1 MSTDSATQFVPADA
15 TARRRARGVEAGD
28 RRGRLLVE
36 AAAGTGKTTV
46 LVERVLHTVA
56 SGDQPLSRIAVVT
69 FTEAAAAELK
79 ERLRSKVTERLATAE
94 TTTAE
99 IDPGATAQEGA
110 IRRRLRR
117 ALADLEV
124 AAVGTIH
131 SFCLELLKQ
140 RPVEAGVD
148 PGFKVADAF
157 QQRLLKTRAWES
169 LLRGMEGEAAGLEAA
184 FDLGLANERELRR
197 IAMSL
202 ATVERQRLPKP
213 EAGALAHWHQE
224 WNRMG
229 ALLERALG
237 LATPGGA
244 LARRLQG
251 VLAAYGELS
260 RQGEREQQGAL
271 LAAEFKIDKRGGTK
285 REIEAKELRNEARA
299 LLDGLTA
306 LLWDVKLRQ
315 LAWWLSGLQPAY
327 RQLAQREGWLDFDSL
342 IRLAL
347 DTLKRQPQVLAD
359 FQQRYPVLLVDE
371 FQDTDPL
378 QTELILL
385 LAGEEKSA
393 AVEGGPRSLFLVGDP
408 KQSIYRFRGADL
420 ENYNRVLDQAIGR
433 GRRVLL
439 TQSFRPLPAIA
450 AWVNEVMAR
459 VMRPAA
465 GEAGAADPD
474 PKPDQP
480 ERKLHSYEAPYREL
494 IARPLAAQPAEGGVL
509 YLELD
514 LPVKSSVEES
524 REIEAEGFARC
535 IHHLVGAGRGQ
546 VRDRRTGEVR
556 GATYGDIALLLP
568 KLTMLDTYERVFHRR
583 GLPFRVIGGRHYYR
597 RDEVHALISILKA
610 LADPGDPVA
619 VMAALRGPGFALS
632 DAQLAA
638 WALCRPRPRL
648 EAVPGAARP
657 NFASSPDPAAARQV
671 AATLDLLRSLH
682 LETRRLPLPELVSA
696 VLERT
701 GLLASPLHGEEGEQ
715 RVANLRKVIEVA
727 RRVEAGGVSAPSAF
741 VRWLESLLE
750 EEPEESDS
758 PYLEGTGATVQLM
771 TVHKA
776 KGLEFPIVLLGGLPS
791 GAGRGSQ
798 RLRTYERDD
807 GELAL
812 YLARGKGT
820 RGADEAHER
829 DQLRQR
835 AETKRLL
842 YVATTRARDLL
853 VLPYSP
859 EGSGKQGDLFRE
871 LYAEGVGQ
879 PSAVAAAHR
888 LLRAAELA
896 PLAEHRSGP
905 RIDGSQLKAGTGRER
920 LRQRSQAMAAVAGSS
935 ARSTLLRPSD
945 EEPASAE
952 TLPAAGGGKEV
963 EKRRAA
969 FRIGDAAHLLL
980 EHALNGAS
988 FDDVALSPRLTAT
1001 ERRRAMELAHRF
1013 LGSDLDQRARAVA
1026 PERRFTELAVTLA
1039 VGDGQGDEAK
1049 VLDGQIDLAF
1059 EEDDGWVVVDYKT
1072 NRLRAGEE
1080 GAVAEG
1086 YESQLGLYADAL
1098 SRVAAAPVKEVH
1110 LVFLATGETVCYDGP
1125 RLAALRSKAAAL
1137 IDS

>member
-1 MSTDSATQFVPADA
+1 MSAGGSVFVPADA
-15 TARRRARGVEAGD
+15 AARRRASGVDAAD
-28 RRGRLLVE
+28 RRGHLLVE

-46 LVERVLHTVA
+46 LIERVLHTVRN
-56 SGDQPLSRIAVVT
+56 GDRPLSRIAVVT

-79 ERLRSKVTERLATAE
+79 ERLRSKVSQLLATPETDLAE
-94 TTTAE
+94 TAE
-99 IDPGATAQEGA
+99 EAAAQ
-110 IRRRLRR
+110 RQRLTE

-157 QQRLLKTRAWES
+157 QQRILKTRAWES
-169 LLRGMEGEAAGLEAA
+169 MLRRMESEEAGLDAA
-184 FDLGLANERELRR
+184 YDLGLANERELRR
-197 IAMSL
+197 IALSL
-202 ATVERQRLPKP
+202 AAVERRRLPKP
-213 EAGALAHWHQE
+213 ERGTLEQWPHEWSRLGAT
-224 WNRMG
+224 
-229 ALLERALG
+229 LERALS
-237 LATPGGA
+237 LANPSGK
-244 LARRLQG
+244 LAQRLHG
-251 VLAAYGELS
+251 VLADYRELAG
-260 RQGEREQQGAL
+260 QGEREQQRAL
-271 LAAEFKIDKRGGTK
+271 LAAEFKIAKVGGTQQ
-285 REIEAKELRNEARA
+285 ESEAKAARAEARD
-299 LLDGLTA
+299 LLDALTA
-306 LLWDVKLRQ
+306 TLWDVRLRE

-347 DTLKRQPQVLAD
+347 DTLKRQPHVLAD
-359 FQQRYPVLLVDE
+359 FRRRYPVLLVDE

-385 LAGEEKSA
+385 LAGEEKSTVDA
-393 AVEGGPRSLFLVGDP
+393 EGPRSLFLVGDP

-420 ENYNRVLDQAIGR
+420 ENYNRVLDQAMGAQ
-433 GRRVLL
+433 RRVTL

-450 AWVNEVMAR
+450 AWVNEVMER
-459 VMRPAA
+459 VMRPAGPLPA
-465 GEAGAADPD
+465 EAAEAAEAA
-474 PKPDQP
+474 PKLQ
-480 ERKLHSYEAPYREL
+480 SYEAPYREL

-509 YLELD
+509 YLEID
-514 LPVKSSVEES
+514 LPAKGSVEEN

-535 IHHLVGAGRGQ
+535 VHHLVAAGRGQ
-546 VRDRRTGEVR
+546 VRDRRSGEVR

-619 VMAALRGPGFALS
+619 VVAALRGPGFGVS

-648 EAVPGAARP
+648 EAVPGASRP
-657 NFASSPDPAAARQV
+657 DLASSPDPAAAREV
-671 AATLDLLRSLH
+671 AAALDLLRALH
-682 LETRRLPLPELVSA
+682 METRRLALPELVSA

-701 GLLASPLHGEEGEQ
+701 GLLAFFALQWRGEQ
-715 RVANLRKVIEVA
+715 RVANLRKVVEVA

-791 GAGRGSQ
+791 GAGRGSE

-807 GELAL
+807 GQLAL
-812 YLARGKGT
+812 YLARGRAT
-820 RGADEAHER
+820 RGAQAAHDR
-829 DQLRQR
+829 DKLRQE
-835 AETKRLL
+835 AESKRLL
-842 YVATTRARDLL
+842 YVAATRARDLL

-859 EGSGKQGDLFRE
+859 AGAARQGDLFDL
-871 LYAEGVGQ
+871 LYAEGVGH
-879 PSAVAAAHR
+879 PSAVAAPHR
-888 LLRAAELA
+888 LLRAGDLA
-896 PLAEHRSGP
+896 PLAEQASGP
-905 RIDGSQLKAGTGRER
+905 RIDGTQLTADGGRER
-920 LRQRSQAMAAVAGSS
+920 LRRRDQALAAVGGLS

-945 EEPASAE
+945 EEPSSVGAPSME
-952 TLPAAGGGKEV
+952 GGGEEV

-980 EHALNGAS
+980 ESELSGS
-988 FDDVALSPRLTAT
+988 TFDDAPLSPRLTAA
-1001 ERRRAMELAHRF
+1001 EHRAALQLARRF
-1013 LGSDLDQRARAVA
+1013 LGSDLERRARAVA
-1026 PERRFTELAVTLA
+1026 PERRFTELSVTLA
-1039 VGDGQGDEAK
+1039 AAGEEAGGEPR

-1072 NRLRAGEE
+1072 NRLRAGQE
-1080 GAVAEG
+1080 AARAKG
-1086 YESQLGLYADAL
+1086 YEGQLGLYAEAL
-1098 SRVAAAPVKEVH
+1098 SRIAGTPVKEVH
-1110 LVFLATGETVCYDGP
+1110 LFFLATGEAVRYAGE
-1125 RLAALRSKAAAL
+1125 RLAALRSKAACL
-1137 IDS
+1137 IDG